1 MGIISDQI
9 ENLTGDNPFEEIY
22 SWNYIDNL
30 LDVIKNDGNIEQF
43 IATKDAKKREDF
55 IAKTTEKFKQS
66 IDGYEK
72 NIQSSSSKIHSLT
85 DEKRLHNEL
94 QTQIHYRYASLSVHS
109 TAFPLPAQNP
119 HSH

>member
-43 IATKDAKKREDF
+43 IATKDAKKKRRF
-55 IAKTTEKFKQS
+55 
-66 IDGYEK
+66 YCK
-72 NIQSSSSKIHSLT
+72 NHGKI
-85 DEKRLHNEL
+85 
-94 QTQIHYRYASLSVHS
+94 
-109 TAFPLPAQNP
+109 
-119 HSH
+119 